1 LSTKVG
7 VARILVERKILLAAG
22 LVTLVV
28 VDRYAYYVLTR
39 KQVKISKIE
48 GIIESSPG
56 LA

>member
-1 LSTKVG
+1 
-7 VARILVERKILLAAG
+7 VARKILVAAG

>member
-1 LSTKVG
+1 MG

-28 VDRYAYYVLTR
+28 VNGYAYYVSTR
-39 KQVKISKIE
+39 KQVKTSEIE

-56 LA
+56 LV